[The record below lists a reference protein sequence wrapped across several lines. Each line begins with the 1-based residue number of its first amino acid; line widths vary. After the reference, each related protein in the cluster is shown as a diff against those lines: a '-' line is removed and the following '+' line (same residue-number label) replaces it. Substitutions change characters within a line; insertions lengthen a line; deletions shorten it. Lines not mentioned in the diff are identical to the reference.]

1 MFVSNNYGPAIRL
14 QVLVLLWAPLIE
26 NRGIR
31 AAALRLLLE
40 TFTELL
46 RFFLKLWLPP
56 DVFAFRAEALPW
68 YGNAFSMLRALQATP
83 NRTMRIYL
91 ITSECLYY
99 SRKMND
105 EHFSRSRCKQS
116 ANLYAE
122 VQRCT
127 HSTTPL
133 VRIYALGTSD
143 QESRDPGRSA
153 ANCAPSIRRASSL
166 SSSDV
171 SEHFHK
177 TGRSCSSEV
186 SSGPYFDLSYSNGCP
201 QWNRPSHISVLS
213 LCSINRK
220 TSRLEMTP

>member
-1 MFVSNNYGPAIRL
+1 MLGA
-14 QVLVLLWAPLIE
+14 
-26 NRGIR
+26 
-31 AAALRLLLE
+31 
-40 TFTELL
+40 FTEPLPF
-46 RFFLKLWLPP
+46 RLKLWPLP
-56 DVFAFRAEALPW
+56 DAFAFRAEALPW
-68 YGNAFSMLRALQATP
+68 YGNAFSMLRVLQATP
-83 NRTMRIYL
+83 NRSEITMRIYL

-177 TGRSCSSEV
+177 TGRSCAPEV
-186 SSGPYFDLSYSNGCP
+186 SSGPYFDLSYSNGCR
-201 QWNRPSHISVLS
+201 QWNRPCHISVLS
-213 LCSINRK
+213 LYNINRK
-220 TSRLEMTP
+220 TSR

>member
-1 MFVSNNYGPAIRL
+1 MF
-14 QVLVLLWAPLIE
+14 WAPLIE

-31 AAALRLLLE
+31 AAALRLVLE

-133 VRIYALGTSD
+133 VRIYALSTSD

>member
-1 MFVSNNYGPAIRL
+1 MFVSNHYGPAIRL

-31 AAALRLLLE
+31 AAALRLVLE

-46 RFFLKLWLPP
+46 RFLLQLWLPP

-105 EHFSRSRCKQS
+105 EHFFSVSLQAICKF
-116 ANLYAE
+116 
-122 VQRCT
+122 
-127 HSTTPL
+127 
-133 VRIYALGTSD
+133 
-143 QESRDPGRSA
+143 
-153 ANCAPSIRRASSL
+153 IRRSSKM
-166 SSSDV
+166 
-171 SEHFHK
+171 H
-177 TGRSCSSEV
+177 T
-186 SSGPYFDLSYSNGCP
+186 
-201 QWNRPSHISVLS
+201 
-213 LCSINRK
+213 
-220 TSRLEMTP
+220 